1 MECKPIRTDEDYE
14 AAMARIEELWGIPA
28 DSPDADELEVL
39 LALTGV
45 YEKQHH
51 HVPSPDPASLL
62 EYRMD
67 QMGLTDEQ
75 IRRYLECRRRL
86 PEIVSR
92 ETHLS
97 LEIIEGLGD
106 IPVESSEIHRLDTH

>member
-1 MECKPIRTDEDYE
+1 MECKPIRTETDYE
-14 AAMARIEELWGIPA
+14 AAMARIQELWGIPK
-28 DSPDADELEVL
+28 DSPEADELEVL

-45 YEKQHH
+45 YEKKSYDL
-51 HVPSPDPASLL
+51 PAPDPTSWL

-67 QMGLTDEQ
+67 QMGLTAEQ
-75 IRRYLECRRRL
+75 IQRYLECRKRL
-86 PEIVSR
+86 PEIMSR

-106 IPVESSEIHRLDTH
+106 LPIEHRETP

>member
-1 MECKPIRTDEDYE
+1 MECKPIRTEGDYE

-28 DSPDADELEVL
+28 ESPEADELEVL

-45 YEKQHH
+45 YEKKHH
-51 HVPSPDPASLL
+51 HIPSPDPKSLL

-67 QMGLTDEQ
+67 QMGLTAEQ
-75 IRRYLECRRRL
+75 SRQYLECRRRL
-86 PEIVSR
+86 PEIMSR

-97 LEIIEGLGD
+97 LEIIQGIEEL
-106 IPVESSEIHRLDTH
+106 PNEHKLF

>member
-1 MECKPIRTDEDYE
+1 MECKPIRTEDDYE
-14 AAMARIEELWGIPA
+14 AAMARLQDLWGIPA
-28 DSPDADELEVL
+28 DSSDVDELEVL

-45 YEKQHH
+45 YEKKHH
-51 HVPSPDPASLL
+51 NVPPPDPTSLL

-67 QMGLTDEQ
+67 QMGLTAEQ
-75 IRRYLECRRRL
+75 IRRYLECRKRL
-86 PEIVSR
+86 PETMSR

-106 IPVESSEIHRLDTH
+106 LPVERTGSL